1 MEEKIL
7 KEIMKECKI
16 NKRKGEEM
24 LKVCLF
30 YGCSYEEAK
39 NIIKSFI
46 RKWIEKIQYMTY
58 NNVINLLLT
67 EQNYPWQSVTWKSKK
82 ILTYQQ
88 KQHGSDKR
96 EKTSKTIDRFCQL
109 SWKFK
114 KKTRA

>member
-46 RKWIEKIQYMTY
+46 RK
-58 NNVINLLLT
+58 
-67 EQNYPWQSVTWKSKK
+67 
-82 ILTYQQ
+82 
-88 KQHGSDKR
+88 
-96 EKTSKTIDRFCQL
+96 
-109 SWKFK
+109 
-114 KKTRA
+114 